1 MHLCHKGRN
10 GPMTLSSFNP
20 VRASLNGSDVN
31 ASSIP
36 TCKLHDLRFLLNFQS
51 LKRWKKSILLQAN
64 RMLHLPT
71 KANDFFLHFLCLNH
85 LPLLCSSCWMHTPPK
100 YVEYKNNNSTAL
112 FWWLDYW
119 KGLNVKEKIPFPQSW
134 SIRCAGRIMFSL
146 LLLKSFSPH
155 TDRTFLS
162 PVSAVFT
169 TSCMKTSLL
178 SG

>member
-1 MHLCHKGRN
+1 MEKIHFAAG
-10 GPMTLSSFNP
+10 
-20 VRASLNGSDVN
+20 
-31 ASSIP
+31 
-36 TCKLHDLRFLLNFQS
+36 
-51 LKRWKKSILLQAN
+51 KKNVTSPN
-64 RMLHLPT
+64 EGKWFLHLY
-71 KANDFFLHFLCLNH
+71 FLCLNH

-169 TSCMKTSLL
+169 TWCMKTFSQGKGVVFAGL
-178 SG
+178 SKLWTSVLGSKWNMG